1 MRFWVF
7 ESKKYLANPKNI
19 ICLSLLVFI
28 IFGLFGFN
36 QIVLKPK
43 LAIHETEM
51 VNLNLQESQRS
62 VEELERM
69 AQISPN
75 DEEVNTQLG
84 YAKEIYNIRLE
95 QKSALDKGDFSLYS
109 DLENNLNKFQLS
121 QIEDKDSK
129 EYKEVMKR
137 IDYHQSI
144 KSVNG
149 VPSII
154 INDTTDTSFVIGR
167 TIVSWLSSTTFLVLF
182 TILLA
187 DNLSS
192 EIESSQI
199 RLYHFLGRGKVSHL
213 ITKLIVPV
221 FWTFLATIM
230 SFGVLYLVKGV
241 MDGFG
246 TWQYPYL
253 TEDKTI
259 VPIWS
264 ITLKS
269 VLLFLSSLFFI
280 TSLGQLL
287 SLVFKKSLVTIG
299 MIVVSLT
306 GFATIAQEEWFQSMK
321 KFFPFEY
328 MGYGQILN
336 DSAVLPDNVFLI
348 GMTYLLTLSIIFFI
362 ISNYL
367 YKNYFI
373 RKVGKA

>member
-149 VPSII
+149 IPSII

>member
-51 VNLNLQESQRS
+51 INLNLQESQRS

-75 DEEVNTQLG
+75 DEEVNTQLD

-121 QIEDKDSK
+121 QIEDEDSK

-137 IDYHQSI
+137 IDYHKSI

-167 TIVSWLSSTTFLVLF
+167 TIVSWLSSTSFLVLF

-230 SFGVLYLVKGV
+230 SFGVLYLVKGI

-287 SLVFKKSLVTIG
+287 SLAFKKSLVTIG

-336 DSAVLPDNVFLI
+336 DSAVLPDNVFFI

-362 ISNYL
+362 ISSYL

>member
-328 MGYGQILN
+328 MGYDQILN

>member
-51 VNLNLQESQRS
+51 INLNLQESQRS

-121 QIEDKDSK
+121 QIEDEDSK

-137 IDYHQSI
+137 IDYHKSI

-167 TIVSWLSSTTFLVLF
+167 TIVSWLSSTSFLVLF

-230 SFGVLYLVKGV
+230 SFGVLYLVKGI

>member
-28 IFGLFGFN
+28 ILGLFGFN

-336 DSAVLPDNVFLI
+336 DSVVLPDNVFLI